1 MIRWKDNPRAVL
13 IALLVVHVVA
23 HIDRNMLLGFSPQIT
38 KDLAISNAQYGFL
51 AGAVWVLS
59 FGFMAVFL
67 GSLADRFSRTR
78 VIAAGILIWSV
89 CTAASGA
96 AQSFNQMVLAR
107 FFVASGEAALVPAA
121 VSLLVELFKAQRSGS
136 AVGVFFMGIPIGL
149 GLAFVLAGAAGEAIG
164 WRGTFYA
171 LGAIGVAI
179 GLPALLLK
187 DDRSAQPQAERG
199 APFGQQVRNVVR
211 LLRDNATV
219 RNTVIG
225 FVLVHVAFVGIAFA
239 QLWLV
244 RERGLDAAAMAQRIG
259 MIGIVA
265 GMLGALVGGV
275 LSDRLAQRLPGGH
288 AGFVVL
294 LIAICGPM
302 MIAYRFA
309 EPGSVLFYAGM
320 CAGFFLPLATYGPS
334 LALVQ
339 GLTPDAMR
347 STITGFTMLLINVFA
362 IAIGNLVAGA
372 LSDHQTA
379 AGDARALTQTLLATD
394 LVAIAGAVFYAL
406 AARGPRVAEA
416 PKGVVAH

>member
-1 MIRWKDNPRAVL
+1 MRWKQSPQAML
-13 IALLVVHVVA
+13 IALLVIHVIA

-38 KDLAISNAQYGFL
+38 QDLAISNAQYGFL

-96 AQSFNQMVLAR
+96 AQSFGQMVAAR

-121 VSLLVELFKAQRSGS
+121 VSLLMELFKARRAGT

-149 GLAFVLAGAAGEAIG
+149 GLAFVLAGVLGSHIG
-164 WRGTFYA
+164 WRGSFYA
-171 LGAIGVAI
+171 LGVMGVVIGV
-179 GLPALLLK
+179 PALLLK
-187 DDRSAQPQAERG
+187 DDRAQLGETDRG
-199 APFGQQVRNVVR
+199 APFGQQLRNVFG
-211 LLRDNATV
+211 LLRGNATV
-219 RNTVIG
+219 ACTVLG
-225 FVLVHVAFVGIAFA
+225 FVLVHLAFVGVAFA

-244 RERGLDAAAMAQRIG
+244 RERGLDAAAMAQKIG
-259 MIGIVA
+259 LIGIVF
-265 GMLGALVGGV
+265 GVLGSVVGGV
-275 LSDRLAQRLPGGH
+275 LSDRLARRLPGGH

-294 LIAICGPM
+294 LILVCGPLM
-302 MIAYRFA
+302 VAYRFA
-309 EPGSVLFYAGM
+309 DAGSALFYIGM

-347 STITGFTMLLINVFA
+347 STVTGMTMLLINVFA
-362 IAIGNLVAGA
+362 IAIGNLVVGG
-372 LSDHQTA
+372 LSDRMSA
-379 AGDARALTQTLLATD
+379 AGEGHALTYVLLATD
-394 LVAIAGAVFYAL
+394 LLVLVAAVFYAL
-406 AARGPRVAEA
+406 AARGPRVAA
-416 PKGVVAH
+416 ALQGVVAH